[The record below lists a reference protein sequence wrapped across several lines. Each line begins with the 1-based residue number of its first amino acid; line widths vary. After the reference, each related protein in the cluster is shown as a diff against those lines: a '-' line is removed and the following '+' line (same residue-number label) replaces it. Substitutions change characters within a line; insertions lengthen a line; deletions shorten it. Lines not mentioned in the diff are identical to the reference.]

1 MEKMNF
7 FLTMAAAAGG
17 SLKDGMRCVRR
28 FRMVV
33 SVRMF
38 SFCLSCSRNNSEE
51 FNTSSNALVRSS
63 APIPTSHG
71 YVLLEA
77 PSSDSETL
85 CRETPRMG

>member
-1 MEKMNF
+1 
-7 FLTMAAAAGG
+7 MAAAAGG

-33 SVRMF
+33 S
-38 SFCLSCSRNNSEE
+38 CSRNDSEE
-51 FNTSSNALVRSS
+51 FNTSPNALVRSS
-63 APIPTSHG
+63 VPIPTSHG

-85 CRETPRMG
+85 CRKTPRMG

>member
-7 FLTMAAAAGG
+7 FFNNGG
-17 SLKDGMRCVRR
+17 GGRRLVERWDEVRAPISDGGVEK
-28 FRMVV
+28 
-33 SVRMF
+33 
-38 SFCLSCSRNNSEE
+38 SRNNSEE

-85 CRETPRMG
+85 CRKTPRMG